1 MEIRK
6 IKYPYEPDSEH
17 DNVWYKFGQSDG
29 AVSVDNNRIE
39 NWINECAQSVKR
51 QLENGIESPYSFC
64 ASGDTIVICFY
75 SQDMQEE
82 IFDDDNYFS
91 IIVAKNYEQGDFFI
105 SDLKIEGSNKK
116 NVNYEIGDITLNDII
131 EAVENKETIK
141 LKGYEIDIRKVD

>member
-17 DNVWYKFGQSDG
+17 DNMWYKFGQSDG
-29 AVSVDNNRIE
+29 AVNINNNKIE
-39 NWINECAQSVKR
+39 NWINECVQSVKQ

-64 ASGDTIVICFY
+64 ASGDTMVICFY
-75 SQDMQEE
+75 SQDAQEV
-82 IFDDDNYFS
+82 FDDNNYFS

-105 SDLKIEGSNKK
+105 SDLKIEGSNGENTKC
-116 NVNYEIGDITLNDII
+116 EIGDITLNDII
-131 EAVENKETIK
+131 EAVENRETIK

>member
-17 DNVWYKFGQSDG
+17 DNMWYKFGQSDG
-29 AVSVDNNRIE
+29 AVNINNNKIE
-39 NWINECAQSVKR
+39 NWINECVQSVKQ

-64 ASGDTIVICFY
+64 ASGDTMVICFY
-75 SQDMQEE
+75 SQDAQEV
-82 IFDDDNYFS
+82 FDDNNYFS

-105 SDLKIEGSNKK
+105 SDLKIEDSNGESTKC
-116 NVNYEIGDITLNDII
+116 EIGDITLNDII
-131 EAVENKETIK
+131 EAVENRETIK

>member
-17 DNVWYKFGQSDG
+17 DNMWYKFGQSDG
-29 AVSVDNNRIE
+29 AVNINNNKIE
-39 NWINECAQSVKR
+39 NWINECVQSVKQ

-64 ASGDTIVICFY
+64 ASGDTMVICFY
-75 SQDMQEE
+75 SQDAQEV
-82 IFDDDNYFS
+82 FDDNNYFS

-105 SDLKIEGSNKK
+105 SDLKIEDSNGESTKC
-116 NVNYEIGDITLNDII
+116 EIGDITLNDII

-141 LKGYEIDIRKVD
+141 LKGYEINIRKVD

>member
-39 NWINECAQSVKR
+39 NRINECVQSVKR

-64 ASGDTIVICFY
+64 ASGDTMVICFY
-75 SQDMQEE
+75 SQDAQEV
-82 IFDDDNYFS
+82 FDDNNYFS
-91 IIVAKNYEQGDFFI
+91 IIVARNYEQGDFFI
-105 SDLKIEGSNKK
+105 SDLKIEGSNGENTKC
-116 NVNYEIGDITLNDII
+116 EIGDITLNDII
-131 EAVENKETIK
+131 EAVENRETIK

>member
-6 IKYPYEPDSEH
+6 IKYPYEPDSEY
-17 DNVWYKFGQSDG
+17 DNVWYRFGQSDG

-39 NWINECAQSVKR
+39 NWINECVQSVKQ

-75 SQDMQEE
+75 SQDAQE
-82 IFDDDNYFS
+82 IFDENNYFS
-91 IIVAKNYEQGDFFI
+91 VIVAKNYEQGDFFI
-105 SDLKIEGSNKK
+105 SDLKVESTSEENTKC
-116 NVNYEIGDITLNDII
+116 EIGDITLNDII

-141 LKGYEIDIRKVD
+141 LKGYEINIRKVD

>member
-39 NWINECAQSVKR
+39 NWINECVQSVKQ

-64 ASGDTIVICFY
+64 ASGDTMVICFY
-75 SQDMQEE
+75 SQD
-82 IFDDDNYFS
+82 DNNYFS

-105 SDLKIEGSNKK
+105 SDLKIEGSNGENTKC
-116 NVNYEIGDITLNDII
+116 EIGDITLNDII
-131 EAVENKETIK
+131 EAVENRETIK

>member
-17 DNVWYKFGQSDG
+17 DNMWYKFGQLDG
-29 AVSVDNNRIE
+29 TVNIDNNKIE
-39 NWINECAQSVKR
+39 NWINECVQSVKQ

-75 SQDMQEE
+75 SQDAQE
-82 IFDDDNYFS
+82 IFDENNYFS
-91 IIVAKNYEQGDFFI
+91 VIVAKNYEQGDFFI
-105 SDLKIEGSNKK
+105 SDLKIEGTNGENTKC
-116 NVNYEIGDITLNDII
+116 EIGDITLNDII

-141 LKGYEIDIRKVD
+141 LKGYEINIRKVD

>member
-29 AVSVDNNRIE
+29 AVNINNNKIE
-39 NWINECAQSVKR
+39 NWINECVQSVKQ

-64 ASGDTIVICFY
+64 ASGDTMVICFY
-75 SQDMQEE
+75 SQDAQEV
-82 IFDDDNYFS
+82 FDDNNYFS
-91 IIVAKNYEQGDFFI
+91 IIVARNYEQGDFFI
-105 SDLKIEGSNKK
+105 SDLKIEGSNGESTKC
-116 NVNYEIGDITLNDII
+116 EIGDITLNDII
-131 EAVENKETIK
+131 EAVENRETIK

>member
-29 AVSVDNNRIE
+29 AVSIDNNRIE
-39 NWINECAQSVKR
+39 NWINECVQSVKR

-64 ASGDTIVICFY
+64 ASGDTMVICFY
-75 SQDMQEE
+75 SQDAQEV
-82 IFDDDNYFS
+82 FDDNNYFS
-91 IIVAKNYEQGDFFI
+91 IIVARNYEQGDFFI
-105 SDLKIEGSNKK
+105 SDLKIEGSNGE
-116 NVNYEIGDITLNDII
+116 NTRCGIGDITLNDII
-131 EAVENKETIK
+131 KAVENRETIK

>member
-17 DNVWYKFGQSDG
+17 DNMWYKFGQSYG
-29 AVSVDNNRIE
+29 AVNINNNKIE
-39 NWINECAQSVKR
+39 NWINECVQSVKQ

-64 ASGDTIVICFY
+64 ASGDTMVICFY
-75 SQDMQEE
+75 SQDAQEV
-82 IFDDDNYFS
+82 FDDNNYFS

-105 SDLKIEGSNKK
+105 SDLKIEDSNGESTKC
-116 NVNYEIGDITLNDII
+116 EIGDITLNDII
-131 EAVENKETIK
+131 EAVEHRETIK

>member
-29 AVSVDNNRIE
+29 AVSVNNNRIE
-39 NWINECAQSVKR
+39 NWINECVQSVKR

-64 ASGDTIVICFY
+64 ASGDTMVICFY
-75 SQDMQEE
+75 SQDAQEV
-82 IFDDDNYFS
+82 FDDNNYFS

-105 SDLKIEGSNKK
+105 SDLKIEGSNGENTKCK
-116 NVNYEIGDITLNDII
+116 IGDITLNDII

-141 LKGYEIDIRKVD
+141 LKGYEINIRKVD

>member
-39 NWINECAQSVKR
+39 NWINECVQSVKQ

-64 ASGDTIVICFY
+64 ASGDTMVICFY
-75 SQDMQEE
+75 SQDAQEV
-82 IFDDDNYFS
+82 FDDNNYFS

-105 SDLKIEGSNKK
+105 SDLKIEGSNGENTKC
-116 NVNYEIGDITLNDII
+116 EIGDITLNDINK
-131 EAVENKETIK
+131 AVENRETIK
-141 LKGYEIDIRKVD
+141 LKRYEIDSRKVD

>member
-17 DNVWYKFGQSDG
+17 NNMWYKFGQSDG
-29 AVSVDNNRIE
+29 AVNVSNNRIE
-39 NWINECAQSVKR
+39 NWINECVQSVKR

-64 ASGDTIVICFY
+64 ASGDTMVICFY
-75 SQDMQEE
+75 SQDAQEV
-82 IFDDDNYFS
+82 FDDNNYFS

-105 SDLKIEGSNKK
+105 SDLKVESTNGESTK
-116 NVNYEIGDITLNDII
+116 YEIGDITLNDII
-131 EAVENKETIK
+131 EAVENRETIK

>member
-6 IKYPYEPDSEH
+6 IKDPYEPDSEH

-39 NWINECAQSVKR
+39 NWINECVQSVKR

-64 ASGDTIVICFY
+64 ASGDTMVICLY
-75 SQDMQEE
+75 SQDAQEV
-82 IFDDDNYFS
+82 FDDNNYFS
-91 IIVAKNYEQGDFFI
+91 IIVARNYEQGDFFI
-105 SDLKIEGSNKK
+105 SDLKIEGSNGESTKC
-116 NVNYEIGDITLNDII
+116 EIGDITLNDII
-131 EAVENKETIK
+131 EAVENRETIK

>member
-17 DNVWYKFGQSDG
+17 DNMWYKFGQSDG
-29 AVSVDNNRIE
+29 AVNINNNKIE
-39 NWINECAQSVKR
+39 NWINECVQSVKQ

-64 ASGDTIVICFY
+64 ASGDTMVICFY
-75 SQDMQEE
+75 SQDAQEV
-82 IFDDDNYFS
+82 FDDNNYFS

-105 SDLKIEGSNKK
+105 SDLKIEGSNGESTKC
-116 NVNYEIGDITLNDII
+116 EIGDITLNDII
-131 EAVENKETIK
+131 EAVENRETIK

>member
-6 IKYPYEPDSEH
+6 VKYPYEMDSEQ
-17 DNVWYKFGQSDG
+17 NNMWYKFGQSDG
-29 AVSVDNNRIE
+29 AVRIDDE
-39 NWINECAQSVKR
+39 QIDEWVNDCIQRVKI

-75 SQDMQEE
+75 SQDVQDNV
-82 IFDDDNYFS
+82 FDDDNYFS
-91 IIVAKNYEQGDFFI
+91 VIVAKNYEQGDFFI
-105 SDLKIEGSNKK
+105 SDLKDEGSNEK
-116 NVNYEIGDITLNDII
+116 NVSCEIGDITLNDII